1 MSLFTTQ
8 GYRYQL
14 VAGDNVILD
23 TFQDESI
30 KVSNNITQLFD
41 IAAVPGTFTR
51 TITLPGT
58 KKNNEFFEL
67 YYDISVYSPDTFNAN
82 QKVAAYLDFGSAF
95 LVNGYLQLTK
105 VNVYE
110 NKFVDS
116 YEVNL
121 FGAISNFS
129 VETNRLYLTDLD
141 NLSTYNH
148 TSSYDS
154 ITGSWAG
161 ELFNGDI
168 VYPMADYGKRLQFST
183 QDFIGID
190 DNEDALTVSDYKPAL
205 RLKAIWDGIFDKVGF
220 TYTGSFFNEP
230 FLDDVYVTLNNKAR
244 YPEYTFANLE
254 TFGQGKVSAITG
266 SADNYAL
273 TNNTITNFPLAA
285 VNYDYNGLFT
295 VGNPIRYTTPISS
308 SRYSANIQLSY
319 RVTSNGANTQ
329 SQYPAWYLYYYD
341 DNGNQLNVQ
350 TLATINDYTER
361 VALGKT
367 ETQTEN
373 FTINQFVNIPRIN
386 SGSVNFKILYQAYT
400 TAGGGGIAATPNFNV
415 VLNPTAGRDF
425 CSLEISQVRQAAD
438 FRVLD
443 IPSNMP
449 FGTNGIKLVEFIRS
463 VQKKFN
469 LIIYESKSVPN
480 QMIVET
486 FNDWYLQG
494 TVQNFNQYINL
505 DDKIEFIPASTLA
518 VNKINFTDKDDTDY
532 VEKVFKQT
540 NNRVYGQAFWLDTGS
555 YFSEGE
561 FKVETNFASGPIFQ
575 LPLTVASGSA
585 VTTLN
590 CRSYNITNESEFTD
604 TIEYTECTAG
614 TQEIIGIPGGSTT
627 TICSRDI
634 PFSNSGIS
642 TITEIGDCSP
652 TPTPLEASSSF
663 LPVAIPLYIGDQNY
677 APTQVFPRMM
687 FFNGMV
693 SSSQY
698 WIEGQFS
705 AANREVIANAETVYP
720 YFDNY
725 NVVTGSFPTTGSR
738 SLLFNNEQATLGT
751 IPQNSLID
759 EYWRT
764 YLELLYDPRTRLVNA
779 AAVIPFA
786 AYFNIELNDLVQFRG
801 NYYHLRAINDY
812 DLSTGECMVQLLGP
826 VIGDTVSVQLF
837 GTPKKKTI
845 IEFGDFNC
853 DFNKDFTNPS
863 FGNSTIICTNCCAPT
878 VDSAGIS
885 GSSLLVTF
893 TLGTG
898 STCIPCQSV
907 SFVSS
912 SDGFVTPPSAPTVQ
926 SCTSPASMS
935 YTPGFEY
942 AMYTNCIAGFN
953 SNFVGPFGV
962 NLLNVDYLVVAG
974 GGGGGGAGGGG
985 GGAGGLISGSTT
997 LQSGYYPIFV
1007 GQGGEGGPIVNAS
1020 GTLGPLIVYS
1030 GSRSY
1035 FDTFIAT
1042 GGGGGGA
1049 GRGPETGFRAGDGGS
1064 GGGTAMNPL
1073 TQDPGGSGSLGQGF
1087 NGGLGTGYGIGG
1099 AGGGGGAGG
1108 PGGFANGVPTGI
1120 NSWAGTGGV
1129 GAMWLD
1135 GLRYAGGGSAGYTT
1149 DENSPDSRF
1158 YRSAPAYDGGGFGR
1172 WSQSGSGIQ
1181 AVEGTGGGGFGGAF
1195 DANTNPYWLTAG
1207 FGASGIVKIRY
1218 PGSGSQA
1225 TGGDIYYSGS
1235 YTYHKFTCASGSK
1248 NTDNA
1253 NGSGTSYTFQVF

>member
-58 KKNNEFFEL
+58 KKNNEFFEQ

-82 QKVAAYLDFGSAF
+82 QKVAAYLDFGAVF

-116 YEVNL
+116 YEVNV

-148 TSSYDS
+148 TSSYDA

-168 VYPMADYGKRLQFST
+168 RYPMADYGKRLQFST
-183 QDFIGID
+183 QDFVGID

-205 RLKAIWDGIFDKVGF
+205 RLKALWDGIFDKVGF

-230 FLDDVYVTLNNKAR
+230 WLDDVYVLLNNKAR

-273 TNNTITNFPLAA
+273 TNNTITNFPLTS

-319 RVTSNGANTQ
+319 RVTNNGANTQ
-329 SQYPAWYLYYYD
+329 SQYPAWYIYYYD
-341 DNGNQLNVQ
+341 DNGNQINAQ
-350 TLATINDYTER
+350 TLATINEYTER

-373 FTINQFVNIPRIN
+373 FTIGQFFNIPRIN
-386 SGSVNFKILYQAYT
+386 SGSVNFKLAYVAYT

-415 VLNPTAGRDF
+415 VLNPTSGRDF

-494 TVQNFNQYINL
+494 QVQNFNQYINL
-505 DDKIEFIPASTLA
+505 DDKLEFIPASTLA

-585 VTTLN
+585 VTSLT

-604 TIEYTECTAG
+604 TIEYTECVSG
-614 TQEIIGIPGGSTT
+614 NQEIIGIPGGSTT
-627 TICSRDI
+627 SICSRDI

-642 TITEIGDCSP
+642 TITETGDCSP
-652 TPTPLEASSSF
+652 PVTPSNLSGSF
-663 LPVAIPLYIGDQNY
+663 LPVSIPLYIGDQNY
-677 APTQVFPRMM
+677 APTQVFPRLM

-698 WIEGQFS
+698 WIEGQIS
-705 AANREVIANAETVYP
+705 AANREVVANNESVYP

-725 NVVTGSFPTTGSR
+725 NVITGSFPTSGSR
-738 SLLFNNEQATLGT
+738 SLLFNNEQATLGST
-751 IPQNSLID
+751 PQNSLID

-779 AAVIPFA
+779 SAVIPFA
-786 AYFNIELNDLVQFRG
+786 AYFNMQLNDLVQFRG

-812 DLSTGECMVQLLGP
+812 DLTSGECMVQLLGP
-826 VIGDTVSVQLF
+826 VISDAVSAQLF
-837 GTPKKKTI
+837 GTEKKKTPVNL
-845 IEFGDFNC
+845 GDFNC
-853 DFNKDFTNPS
+853 DFSEDFNN
-863 FGNSTIICTNCCAPT
+863 GDLLCSTCCAPSLT
-878 VDSAGIS
+878 TIGID
-885 GSSLLVTF
+885 GSNIVINFNLNVVEN
-893 TLGTG
+893 
-898 STCIPCQSV
+898 CIPCSYV
-907 SFVSS
+907 SFISS
-912 SDGFVTPPSAPTVQ
+912 SDGFNTFSTPDFTA
-926 SCTSPASMS
+926 SCSSPATLP
-935 YTPGFEY
+935 YTGDQFEY
-942 AMYTNCIAGFN
+942 IMRTNCLYGQN
-953 SNFVGPFGV
+953 SPYSNPIGINDLTIDYVVVG
-962 NLLNVDYLVVAG
+962 G
-974 GGGGGGAGGGG
+974 GGGGGSATGGGGGAGGF
-985 GGAGGLISGSTT
+985 ISGSTT
-997 LQSGYYPIFV
+997 IFSGYYNITVGAGGAASIYPTAATNGGNSMFLNVTASGGGGGAVGGTGPPGAAVGNGGSGAGGATISGSGGTGIT
-1007 GQGGEGGPIVNAS
+1007 GQGNRGGNAALPGTFNGSGGGGGARSPGGDALTFANFFEYQSGWSGNGGAGAQWVDGLYYAGGGGGGFALATIAGTLTNGATGGWGGIGGGGYGAGGPKVNPATA
-1020 GTLGPLIVYS
+1020 GIDG
-1030 GSRSY
+1030 
-1035 FDTFIAT
+1035 T
-1042 GGGGGGA
+1042 GGGGG
-1049 GRGPETGFRAGDGGS
+1049 DGGNA
-1064 GGGTAMNPL
+1064 GIP
-1073 TQDPGGSGSLGQGF
+1073 QF
-1087 NGGLGTGYGIGG
+1087 VNGGKGG
-1099 AGGGGGAGG
+1099 
-1108 PGGFANGVPTGI
+1108 
-1120 NSWAGTGGV
+1120 
-1129 GAMWLD
+1129 D
-1135 GLRYAGGGSAGYTT
+1135 
-1149 DENSPDSRF
+1149 
-1158 YRSAPAYDGGGFGR
+1158 
-1172 WSQSGSGIQ
+1172 
-1181 AVEGTGGGGFGGAF
+1181 
-1195 DANTNPYWLTAG
+1195 
-1207 FGASGIVKIRY
+1207 GIVKIRY
-1218 PGSGSQA
+1218 AGSGSKA
-1225 TGGDIYYSGS
+1225 TGGNTFFSGS
-1235 YTYHKFTCASGSK
+1235 YTYHSFG
-1248 NTDNA
+1248 NTT
-1253 NGSGTSYTFQVF
+1253 GSYTFQVF

>member
-41 IAAVPGTFTR
+41 IGAVPGTFTR

-58 KKNNEFFEL
+58 KKNNQFFEQ

-82 QKVAAYLDFGSAF
+82 QKVAAYLDFGAAF

-148 TSSYDS
+148 TSSYDA
-154 ITGSWAG
+154 ITGSWDG
-161 ELFNGDI
+161 KLFNGDI

-183 QDFIGID
+183 QDFVGID
-190 DNEDALTVSDYKPAL
+190 DNEDALTVSDYKPAM
-205 RLKAIWDGIFDKVGF
+205 RLKALWNGIFDKVGF

-230 FLDDVYVTLNNKAR
+230 WLDDVYVTLNNKAR

-373 FTINQFVNIPRIN
+373 FTVNQFVNIPRIN

-400 TAGGGGIAATPNFNV
+400 TAGGGGVAGTPNFNV
-415 VLNPTAGRDF
+415 VLNPSAGRDF

-449 FGTNGIKLVEFIRS
+449 FGTTGIKLVEFIRS

-480 QMIVET
+480 QMIVDT
-486 FNDWYLQG
+486 FNDWYLNGQ
-494 TVQNFNQYINL
+494 VQNFNEYINL
-505 DDKIEFIPASTLA
+505 DEKLEFVPASTLA

-540 NNRVYGQAFWLDTGS
+540 NNRIYGQAFWLDTGS

-585 VTTLN
+585 VTSLT

-604 TIEYTECTAG
+604 TIEYTECING

-652 TPTPLEASSSF
+652 PPTPTELSSSF

-677 APTQVFPRMM
+677 TPTQVFPRLM

-698 WIEGQFS
+698 WIEGQYRV
-705 AANREVIANAETVYP
+705 NDREVIANSETVYP

-725 NVVTGSFPTTGSR
+725 NVIAGSFPTSGSR

-751 IPQNSLID
+751 TPQNSLID

-779 AAVIPFA
+779 SAVIPFA
-786 AYFNIELNDLVQFRG
+786 AYFDMELNDLVQFRG

-826 VIGDTVSVQLF
+826 VISDTVSVQLF

-845 IEFGDFNC
+845 INFGDFGC
-853 DFNKDFTNPS
+853 DFNNDFDN
-863 FGNSTIICTNCCAPT
+863 GTIICSDCCAPT
-878 VDSAGIS
+878 INSVGLS
-885 GSSLLVTF
+885 GGNIIIDFSLA
-893 TLGTG
+893 TG
-898 STCIPCQSV
+898 SLCVPCEQV
-907 SFVSS
+907 NYISS
-912 SDGFVTPPSAPTVQ
+912 SDGFNTFSTPFFA
-926 SCTSPASMS
+926 SCTSPTTNIPYNPGNFQYIMQTDCQYGLQSS
-935 YTPGFEY
+935 Y
-942 AMYTNCIAGFN
+942 AGP
-953 SNFVGPFGV
+953 VGP
-962 NLLNVDYLVVAG
+962 LTTLNVDYLVVAG
-974 GGGGGGAGGGG
+974 GGGGGGTGGGG
-985 GGAGGLISGSTT
+985 GGAGGLISGSGGFT
-997 LQSGYYPIFV
+997 SGFYNVFV
-1007 GQGGEGGPIVNAS
+1007 GQGGEGGLVVNAS
-1020 GTLGPLIVYS
+1020 GGLGPLTVYS
-1030 GSRSY
+1030 GSTSY
-1035 FDTFIAT
+1035 FDTFIAI

-1049 GRGPETGFRAGDGGS
+1049 GQLGQTGLRAGDGGS
-1064 GGGTAMNPL
+1064 GGGSAKDAL
-1073 TQDPGGSGSLGQGF
+1073 TQDPAGSGSLGQGF
-1087 NGGLGTGYGIGG
+1087 NGGLGANYGVG
-1099 AGGGGGAGG
+1099 AGGGGGGAGG
-1108 PGGFANGVPTGI
+1108 YGGFANGVPTGI

-1135 GLRYAGGGSAGYTT
+1135 GLTYAGGGSAGYTT
-1149 DENSPDSRF
+1149 DENEPNSKF

-1172 WSQSGSGIQ
+1172 WSQNGPGIQ

-1225 TGGDIYYSGS
+1225 SGGDIYYSGS

-1248 NTDNA
+1248 STNNATNT
-1253 NGSGTSYTFQVF
+1253 GTSYTFQVF